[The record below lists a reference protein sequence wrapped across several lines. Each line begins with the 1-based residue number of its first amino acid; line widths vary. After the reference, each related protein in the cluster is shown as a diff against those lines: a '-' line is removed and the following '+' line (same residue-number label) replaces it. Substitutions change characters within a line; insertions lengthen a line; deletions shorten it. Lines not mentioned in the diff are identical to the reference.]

1 MRPFVN
7 PKYER
12 REGEADFDYGLR
24 LIEIKVEQKPDDL
37 DWEDIVEAVGLDCH
51 RDSLRKAASVTPY
64 SGYAVAQ
71 YFKRKF
77 AAADKPNQD
86 EYLGELDFKIMEMRK
101 ETKRFYDQRREFNKL
116 VDRLGREENLED
128 RLVDA
133 AIALNEQLPLRV
145 DKNVCYTYDDNEAI
159 LVFADWHYG
168 MKTDNIWEKFNTE
181 VCRNRVER
189 LVETAVERIRL
200 HRCRRL
206 HILLLGDMAHGAI
219 HTSARVASE
228 ELVCDQVM
236 QVSEIIAQAVN
247 ALADEVEETVVH
259 ATYGNHLRTVQ
270 NKNDSIHADNMER
283 LIPWWLEQRLGDRED
298 VAFPE
303 AEYYEFLYFDVCGY
317 NICATHGDL
326 DNVKNAGRT
335 LNTLFVKKYGS
346 EIDYVILAD
355 KHHKEEFEEL
365 GIESMIVRS
374 LCGTDEY
381 ANGKR
386 LYSTPGQLMMVFKPG
401 IGADAYY
408 QIKLN

>member
-1 MRPFVN
+1 MN

-12 REGEADFDYGLR
+12 KEGETDFEYGLR

-37 DWEDIVEAVGLDCH
+37 DWEDIVEAAGLDCH
-51 RDSLRKAASVTPY
+51 RDSLRKAVSVTPY

-77 AAADKPNQD
+77 AGEGKPDQE
-86 EYLGELDFKIMEMRK
+86 EYLGELDFKIMQMRK

-116 VDRLGREENLED
+116 VDRIGREENLED

-133 AIALNEQLPLRV
+133 AVALNEQIPLRM
-145 DKNVCYTYDDNEAI
+145 DKGVCYTYDDNEAI

-168 MKTDNIWEKFNTE
+168 MKTDNIWEKYNTE
-181 VCRNRVER
+181 ICRNRVER
-189 LVETAVERIRL
+189 LVAMAIERIRL
-200 HRCRRL
+200 HKCRRL

-283 LIPWWLEQRLGDRED
+283 LIPWWLEQRLGRRDD
-298 VAFPE
+298 VVFPE
-303 AEYYEFLYFDVCGY
+303 AEYYEFLYFNVCGY
-317 NICATHGDL
+317 KICATHGDL
-326 DNVKNAGRT
+326 DNVKSAGRT

-365 GIESMIVRS
+365 GIESIVVRS

-401 IGADAYY
+401 MGADACY

>member
-1 MRPFVN
+1 MN

-12 REGEADFDYGLR
+12 KEGETDFEYGLR

-37 DWEDIVEAVGLDCH
+37 DWEDIVEAAGLDCH

-77 AAADKPNQD
+77 AAEGRLDQE
-86 EYLGELDFKIMEMRK
+86 EYLGELDFKIMQMRK

-116 VDRLGREENLED
+116 VDRIGREENLED

-133 AIALNEQLPLRV
+133 AVALNEQIPLRM
-145 DKNVCYTYDDNEAI
+145 DKGVCYTYDDNEAI

-168 MKTDNIWEKFNTE
+168 MKTDNIWEKYNTE
-181 VCRNRVER
+181 ICRNRVER
-189 LVETAVERIRL
+189 LVAMAIERIRL
-200 HRCRRL
+200 HKCRRL

-283 LIPWWLEQRLGDRED
+283 LIPWWLEQRLGSRND
-298 VAFPE
+298 VIFPE
-303 AEYYEFLYFDVCGY
+303 AEYYEFLYFNVCGY
-317 NICATHGDL
+317 KICATHGDL
-326 DNVKNAGRT
+326 DNVKSAGRT

-365 GIESMIVRS
+365 GIESMVVRS

-401 IGADAYY
+401 MGADACY

>member
-1 MRPFVN
+1 MN

-12 REGEADFDYGLR
+12 KDGEDLYEYGLR
-24 LIEIKVEQKPDDL
+24 LIEIKMEQKPDDL
-37 DWEDIVEAVGLDCH
+37 DWEDIVEATQLDSH
-51 RDSLRKAASVTPY
+51 RDSLRKASSVTPY

-71 YFKRKF
+71 HFKRKY
-77 AAADKPNQD
+77 AAVDRPDKEQ
-86 EYLGELDFKIMEMRK
+86 YLGELDIKIAEARK
-101 ETKRFYDQRREFNKL
+101 ESKRLFDQRREFNKL
-116 VDRLGREENLED
+116 VDRIGRTENLED
-128 RLVDA
+128 RLVEA
-133 AIALNEQLPLRV
+133 AAALNESTPLNV
-145 DKNVCYTYDDNEAI
+145 DKSSVYAYGDNEAVI
-159 LVFADWHYG
+159 VFADWHYG
-168 MKTDNIWEKFNTE
+168 MVTDNIWERYNTE
-181 VCRNRVER
+181 VCRCRVER
-189 LVETAVERIRL
+189 LVETAIERIRL

-236 QVSEIIAQAVN
+236 QVSEIIAQAVA
-247 ALADEVEETVVH
+247 ALADAVDETVIH

-270 NKNDSIHADNMER
+270 NKQDSIHADNMER
-283 LIPWWLEQRLGDRED
+283 LIPWWLEQRLGDRGD
-298 VAFPE
+298 IQFPQ
-303 AEYYEFLYFDVCGY
+303 AEYYEFLYFNVCGY
-317 NICATHGDL
+317 QICATHGDL
-326 DNVKNAGRT
+326 DSVKNAGRT

-346 EIDYVILAD
+346 GIDYVILAD

-365 GIESMIVRS
+365 GIESMIVRC

-386 LYSTPGQLMMVFKPG
+386 LYSTPGQLMMVFTPG

>member
-101 ETKRFYDQRREFNKL
+101 ETKRFYDQRREFHKL

-145 DKNVCYTYDDNEAI
+145 DKSICYTYDDNEAI

-283 LIPWWLEQRLGDRED
+283 LIPWWLEQRLGDRGD
-298 VAFPE
+298 VVFPE

>member
-1 MRPFVN
+1 MN

-12 REGEADFDYGLR
+12 KEGETDFEYGLR

-37 DWEDIVEAVGLDCH
+37 DWEDIVEAAGLDCH

-77 AAADKPNQD
+77 AAEGRLDQE
-86 EYLGELDFKIMEMRK
+86 EYLGELDFKIMQMRK

-116 VDRLGREENLED
+116 VDRIGREENLED

-133 AIALNEQLPLRV
+133 ATALNEQVPLWM

-168 MKTDNIWEKFNTE
+168 MKTDNIWEQYNTE
-181 VCRNRVER
+181 ICRNRVER
-189 LVETAVERIRL
+189 LVAMAIERIRL
-200 HRCRRL
+200 HKCRRL
-206 HILLLGDMAHGAI
+206 HVLLLGDMAHGAI

-236 QVSEIIAQAVN
+236 QVSEVIAQAVN
-247 ALADEVEETVVH
+247 ALADEVEETIVH

-283 LIPWWLEQRLGDRED
+283 LIPWWLEQRLGRRED
-298 VAFPE
+298 VVFPE
-303 AEYYEFLYFDVCGY
+303 AEYYEFLYFNVCGY
-317 NICATHGDL
+317 KICATHGDL
-326 DNVKNAGRT
+326 DNVKSAGRT

-365 GIESMIVRS
+365 GIESMVVRS

-401 IGADAYY
+401 MGADACY

>member
-1 MRPFVN
+1 VN

-101 ETKRFYDQRREFNKL
+101 ETKRFYDQRREFHKL

-189 LVETAVERIRL
+189 LVEAAVERIRL

-283 LIPWWLEQRLGDRED
+283 LIPWWLEQRLGDRGD
-298 VAFPE
+298 VVFPE